1 MRHVSVTRH
10 RRPHLGG
17 VMGLENW
24 DWGASGVAGWVWTR
38 RRGGA
43 EGDAEIKQE
52 RRKER
57 DSRVGR
63 VEEPAE
69 AAEERSPRFA
79 RMDKPEAYPT

>member
-1 MRHVSVTRH
+1 MSGISVTR
-10 RRPHLGG
+10 RKRPHLGG

-24 DWGASGVAGWVWTR
+24 GCGASGVAGWIWTR
-38 RRGGA
+38 RRGGT
-43 EGDAEIKQE
+43 EEDAEVKQE

-63 VEEPAE
+63 VAEPAE
-69 AAEERSPRFA
+69 NAEGRGPSFA

>member
-17 VMGLENW
+17 VMGVENW
-24 DWGASGVAGWVWTR
+24 GWGASGVAGWVWTR
-38 RRGGA
+38 RRG
-43 EGDAEIKQE
+43 DAEEDAELKRE

-63 VEEPAE
+63 VAEPAE
-69 AAEERSPRFA
+69 NAEGRSPSFA